1 MDKSILIQYSD
12 MKEEI
17 KDLRRRIKKLDEEI
31 NKLTDVSDSVKGTRR
46 DGTIGSIKITGFPY
60 PTYRRKKDLLA
71 KRRDRL
77 SELEAQLLELT
88 NQVDEYI
95 ESIEKS
101 ELRIMFRYYFLDNL
115 SYAKTAMKM
124 NDLFPKRRTKY
135 TDENIKKRIQRF
147 FENVPQCPD
156 NKM

>member
-31 NKLTDVSDSVKGTRR
+31 NKLTVVSDSVKGTRR

-60 PTYRRKKDLLA
+60 PAYRRKKDLLA
-71 KRRDRL
+71 RRRERL
-77 SELEAQLLELT
+77 SELETQLLELT

-101 ELRIMFRYYFLDNL
+101 KLRIMFRLYYIDNL
-115 SYAKTAMKM
+115 TWEMVAMKM
-124 NDLFPKRRTKY
+124 NYMFPKRKISYTK
-135 TDENIKKRIQRF
+135 DNCRIRHDRF
-147 FENVPQCPD
+147 LEKVS
-156 NKM
+156 

>member
-1 MDKSILIQYSD
+1 MIISANSSVVITIRSFAFLAVAGY
-12 MKEEI
+12 
-17 KDLRRRIKKLDEEI
+17 
-31 NKLTDVSDSVKGTRR
+31 LTRSQGL
-46 DGTIGSIKITGFPY
+46 F
-60 PTYRRKKDLLA
+60 
-71 KRRDRL
+71 
-77 SELEAQLLELT
+77 ELT

-115 SYAKTAMKM
+115 SYAKTAMRM
-124 NDLFPKRRTKY
+124 NDSFPKRRTKY

-147 FENVPQCPD
+147 FENVPQCSD